1 MCSVF
6 CFLIFHSFEFF
17 KYFCIKLTG
26 LVITCKW
33 TSSPVNTNYG
43 SVNETYNRFAQTT
56 WEYCSQM
63 FYANHMEIYQ
73 RDINCPRNESEITPH
88 THSISASLSVSG
100 TKHHTDTHTPP
111 PTKWNSFLMLNSHS
125 HKADSL
131 GIHTYSVHDCFQ
143 SPTGDKTSCRL
154 SVNPLL
160 QGQIPAPLETCKK
173 TLIISRFAYF

>member
-33 TSSPVNTNYG
+33 TLSPVNTNYG
-43 SVNETYNRFAQTT
+43 SVNETYNRLAQTT
-56 WEYCSQM
+56 WEPCSQM

-100 TKHHTDTHTPP
+100 TKHHTDTP
-111 PTKWNSFLMLNSHS
+111 PTPTPTHPPTHQMKQLSHA
-125 HKADSL
+125 KFPIVTKQTLL
-131 GIHTYSVHDCFQ
+131 GYIHTVCMTAFKVHWRQ
-143 SPTGDKTSCRL
+143 N
-154 SVNPLL
+154 VM
-160 QGQIPAPLETCKK
+160 
-173 TLIISRFAYF
+173 LIEC